1 MAGFEYKVVPA
12 PTKGLKAKGVKSA
25 EDRFA
30 HTLETLMNS
39 LGAEGWEYQRAD
51 TPPAQERAGLT
62 GSQTVWR
69 HVLVFR
75 RAAVAAQEGATD
87 AAVPE
92 PLKLEDKTKAAE
104 AAKAPDPAPD
114 AQSDP
119 EADPKADPRAT
130 DAEPE
135 TPIPQAETAQS
146 EDATDPDAERPAG
159 QPGATRMLRDNGVE
173 ETSDVS
179 GPSASLSALA
189 KNRKS
194 PFGSGV

>member
-12 PTKGLKAKGVKSA
+12 PTKGLKAKGVRTA

-30 HTLETLMNS
+30 HALQTLMNT

-51 TPPAQERAGLT
+51 TLPATERAGLT

-75 RAAVAAQEGATD
+75 RAAVAPED
-87 AAVPE
+87 APEAVPAPE
-92 PLKLEDKTKAAE
+92 PLKLEDKTK
-104 AAKAPDPAPD
+104 PSDPAPEAAPRAGTDTAQDTAPETDHDSDGPHVEPAED
-114 AQSDP
+114 AQD
-119 EADPKADPRAT
+119 T
-130 DAEPE
+130 D
-135 TPIPQAETAQS
+135 Q
-146 EDATDPDAERPAG
+146 PAG

-173 ETSDVS
+173 ETSDVA

-189 KNRKS
+189 KTRKS
-194 PFGSGV
+194 PFGSDV